1 MKAVLLVT
9 LFGLGI
15 GSLPVAAAPSCSNA
29 AGPDSI
35 ASERRIWLAGQKFQP
50 RPAFLPSQPSLR
62 SRPRYHTQIIR
73 PRASQERSR
82 LTPAELS
89 LMHPIIDEKT
99 LSVHVGNDVLQPGK
113 DYTYSPSTNRIR
125 ILNPQALRSTESIQI
140 MYDTGS
146 LGHTH

>member
-1 MKAVLLVT
+1 
-9 LFGLGI
+9 
-15 GSLPVAAAPSCSNA
+15 
-29 AGPDSI
+29 
-35 ASERRIWLAGQKFQP
+35 
-50 RPAFLPSQPSLR
+50 
-62 SRPRYHTQIIR
+62 
-73 PRASQERSR
+73 
-82 LTPAELS
+82 
-89 LMHPIIDEKT
+89 MHPIIDEKT